1 MGFGKVNEI
10 EVDAF
15 REEKSTKM
23 SLCFTVQQEMYIE
36 EGQENSVNHLNVGEA
51 SAGTSHSQF

>member
-15 REEKSTKM
+15 REEKSTRM
-23 SLCFTVQQEMYIE
+23 SLCFTTVYVYNRKCTLKR
-36 EGQENSVNHLNVGEA
+36 GKRTL
-51 SAGTSHSQF
+51 